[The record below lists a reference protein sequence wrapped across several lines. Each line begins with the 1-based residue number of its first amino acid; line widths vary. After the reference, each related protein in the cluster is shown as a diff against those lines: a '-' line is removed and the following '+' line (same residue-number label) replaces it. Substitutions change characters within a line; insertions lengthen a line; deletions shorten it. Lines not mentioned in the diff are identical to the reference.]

1 MTSSAD
7 LLALQEIDLRRD
19 SRRALIA
26 DVDAR
31 LGETEELIAAREGIE
46 DAEAAVQRLR
56 RRQKEVDDLAE
67 DLDAKARPLEKK
79 LYDGSVRN
87 PKDLGGMQHEL
98 DSFKKQRGKLDD
110 EGLSLMEAMEAA
122 NAALAGAKSEY
133 EKIEAAWRADQA
145 ALQANR
151 AQAEAESERL
161 TADRDARAKGMEGPV
176 IGIYEKLRPLK
187 AGRAVAR
194 IVRGLCEGCHISLP
208 THLVQRVRSGGTI
221 VQCPNCE
228 RILVAG

>member
-26 DVDAR
+26 DADAR
-31 LGETEELIAAREGIE
+31 LGETEELIAARESIE

-87 PKDLGGMQHEL
+87 PKELADMQHEL

-110 EGLSLMEAMEAA
+110 EGLSLMEATEAA

-133 EKIEAAWRADQA
+133 EKIEAEWRADQA
-145 ALQANR
+145 NLQAAR
-151 AQAEAESERL
+151 SQAEAESNRL
-161 TADRDARAKGMEGPV
+161 KADRDARAKGMDGPV
-176 IGIYEKLRPLK
+176 IGIYEKLRPMK

-194 IVRGLCEGCHISLP
+194 IERGLCGGCHISLP
-208 THLVQRVRSGGTI
+208 THLVQRVRAGGTI
-221 VQCPNCE
+221 DQCPNCE